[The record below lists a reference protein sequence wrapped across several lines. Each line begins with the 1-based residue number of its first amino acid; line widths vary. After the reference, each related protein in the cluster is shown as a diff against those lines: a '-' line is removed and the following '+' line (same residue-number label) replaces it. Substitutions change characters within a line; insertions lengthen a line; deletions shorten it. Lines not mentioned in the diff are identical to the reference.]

1 LLVKVR
7 EFDVKL
13 ESRAVGQLP
22 ISNNAVYI
30 YNQVPIQNLH
40 SNLKKGLQLCLFLL
54 GCIVSDCLWA
64 QESPDF
70 VQFFVN
76 AASLNPSYVGIDGQ
90 PAVYFSFRKQWAGV
104 PGSPTQGQV
113 SFQTPLPSRVLLG
126 FTAFNNT
133 RGMLSTSAFLVTGG
147 YQVKLGDDQAL
158 RFGMSLGGSMTLVNV
173 DGVTRPDDPMLL
185 NVSNTVY
192 LQGNA
197 GISYHRKTFHAGFS
211 LPQFVQPYY
220 TSLDGV
226 ARINPFETVVF
237 HASNRFYFNRNK
249 NVFEP
254 YAIYRFNHT
263 QPSQFELAAVVHLQN
278 KVWVGGSYR
287 QGLGVS
293 AIGGIKLNRT
303 MAFGYSFTSGL
314 KSLNGMPRTSHELH
328 LGLLLGKRD
337 KNITGVYSFVNTEKE
352 KKKKTPAQIAAERE
366 ALAKKYQKQNVQ
378 NEPAKPVVKPA
389 EKTAAPKKDT
399 VVVAQQPKRDSAAV
413 RPAPERHEFVK
424 AGNNR
429 SELPKGNY
437 VIVGAFRS
445 EANAK
450 RFSID
455 LHQMDIEE
463 ASYGFITS
471 RGLWYVYL
479 ATSGDLA
486 VTKVEW
492 EKYRHEHMFKDAWI
506 LTVQ

>member
-1 LLVKVR
+1 
-7 EFDVKL
+7 
-13 ESRAVGQLP
+13 
-22 ISNNAVYI
+22 
-30 YNQVPIQNLH
+30 
-40 SNLKKGLQLCLFLL
+40 LKKGPYLCLFLL
-54 GCIVSDCLWA
+54 VFVSNTLRA

-133 RGMLSTSAFLVTGG
+133 RGMLSTNALLVTGG
-147 YQVKLGDDQAL
+147 YQVKIGEDQAL
-158 RFGMSLGGSMTLVNV
+158 RFGMSLGGSMTFVNV

-185 NVSNTVY
+185 NVANTVY

-197 GISYHRKTFHAGFS
+197 GISYHRKTFHAGLS

-220 TSLDGV
+220 TTLDGIGK
-226 ARINPFETVVF
+226 INPFETVVF

-254 YAIYRFNHT
+254 YAIYRYNAT

-278 KVWVGGSYR
+278 KVWFGGSFR

-293 AIGGIKLNRT
+293 ALGGLKLNKV

-314 KSLNGMPRTSHELH
+314 SSLNGMPRTSHELH
-328 LGLLLGKRD
+328 LGLLLGKRN

-352 KKKKTPAQIAAERE
+352 KKKKTAAQLAAERE
-366 ALAKKYQKQNVQ
+366 ALARKYQKQNVH
-378 NEPAKPVVKPA
+378 NEPAKPVEKPVVKTV
-389 EKTAAPKKDT
+389 EPKHDT
-399 VVVAQQPKRDSAAV
+399 VVVAAQPKRDSVVVV
-413 RPAPERHEFVK
+413 RPVVPERHEFVK
-424 AGNNR
+424 AGNNK

-450 RFSID
+450 RFSVD
-455 LHQMDIEE
+455 LHQMDVEE
-463 ASYGFITS
+463 ASYGFITA

-486 VTKVEW
+486 ATKAER